1 MRFIK
6 YIHHYYQNKKITE
19 KTIAMAKYLT
29 FKRIY
34 QRVWLLL
41 SNLPMSGHGVRPWF
55 VKMGGVKIMDP
66 KRTFIGT
73 GIGWDTV
80 HPEKIIIESGVRLT
94 ARSCILTHFINPQ
107 NGDYTCGEV
116 RIKKNAFIGTGT
128 IITKPVTIGERAI
141 VGAGSIVTKNIPDD
155 EVWAGNPAK
164 FIRKR

>member
-1 MRFIK
+1 
-6 YIHHYYQNKKITE
+6 
-19 KTIAMAKYLT
+19 MAKYVTL
-29 FKRIY
+29 KRIY

-41 SNLPMSGHGVRPWF
+41 SNLPMSGHGVRPLF

-66 KRTFIGT
+66 KHTFIGT
-73 GIGWDTV
+73 DIDWDTV

-155 EVWAGNPAK
+155 EVWAGNPAR
-164 FIRKR
+164 FIRKRKL

>member
-1 MRFIK
+1 MAR
-6 YIHHYYQNKKITE
+6 YI
-19 KTIAMAKYLT
+19 T

-34 QRVWLLL
+34 QRIWLLL
-41 SNLPMSGHGVRPWF
+41 SNLPMSGHGVRPLF
-55 VKMGGVKIMDP
+55 VKMGGGVKIMDP
-66 KRTFIGT
+66 KHTFIGT
-73 GIGWDTV
+73 GIDWDTV
-80 HPEKIIIESGVRLT
+80 HPDKIIIESGVRIT

-107 NGDYTCGEV
+107 TGRYESGEV